1 MKVTIFVK
9 NDGKGQY
16 VSYAKN
22 EDEQIVTEKSYG
34 SSHIDSAMKGIEEA
48 KKQKHNIVG
57 VRMEKKDLQA
67 LYYDI
72 AEYYQTK
79 CHLTESVYLAFGS
92 LKWYDLIFP
101 TKRYKIYLEQ
111 VSKLAKF
118 KENNQNPLFN
128 INK

>member
-16 VSYAKN
+16 VSY
-22 EDEQIVTEKSYG
+22 
-34 SSHIDSAMKGIEEA
+34 DSAMKGIEEA